1 MGCEPHAQFLT
12 ERTHNMSKN
21 KPVKVAAVQAS
32 PIVFDLDACLK
43 KANKLAAQ
51 AKKGKCDLIAF
62 GEAWFPG
69 YPFQIWLGAPAWT
82 LQYTVPYYDN
92 SLEVGTP
99 QFEALCAIARKNNI
113 IVSAGISERSGGSLY
128 LSQCLIDSNGEVL
141 SLRRKLKPTHV
152 ERAIFG
158 EGYGHDL
165 AVTKTEIGN
174 IGQLC
179 CWEHMQP
186 LSRFALFSQHEQ
198 IHVAAWP
205 SFVVYRENAYALGVE
220 VNMAATR
227 TYAVEGQCF
236 AIAATSVMNQQM
248 LDYFKVGTETPP
260 FIELGGG
267 SSMIF
272 GPDGR
277 ELADYLPENE
287 EGLVIAELDFDAI
300 KMAKAVADP
309 TGHYS
314 KPCSTRLLLNNTPLE
329 PVIIHDGIHEG
340 QNTLEFSPVD
350 MKPVDME
357 DK

>member
-1 MGCEPHAQFLT
+1 
-12 ERTHNMSKN
+12 MSKT
-21 KPVKVAAVQAS
+21 KLVKVAAVQAS
-32 PIVFDLDACLK
+32 PIVFDLDACLE
-43 KANKLAAQ
+43 KAAKLVAQ
-51 AKKGKCDLIAF
+51 AKKKGCDLIAF

-69 YPFQIWLGAPAWT
+69 YPFQIWLGAPAWS
-82 LQYTVPYYDN
+82 LQYTVPYFDN

-99 QFEALCAIARKNNI
+99 QFEALCDIARQNNI
-113 IVSAGISERSGGSLY
+113 MISAGISERAGGSLY
-128 LSQCLIDSNGEVL
+128 LSQCLIDNSGEVL

-152 ERAIFG
+152 ERSIFG

-165 AVTKTEIGN
+165 AVTKTDIGN

-186 LSRFALFSQHEQ
+186 LSKFALYSQHEQ

-205 SFVVYRENAYALGVE
+205 SFVVYREKAYALGAR

-236 AIAATSVMNQQM
+236 VIAATSVMNQQM

-277 ELADYLPENE
+277 ELAEYLPETE

-309 TGHYS
+309 AGHYS
-314 KPCSTRLLLNNTPLE
+314 KPCSTRLLLNKTPLT
-329 PVIIHDGIHEG
+329 PVVIEEDINEGI
-340 QNTLEFSPVD
+340 NPLEVSLVD
-350 MKPVDME
+350 LE
-357 DK
+357 SE